1 MATKALDPDP
11 EFTVNAMPSATIG
24 GAGPPRLPA
33 PKRVGWGAVVVV
45 AVLAA
50 TLGALALHFLWPRDG
65 AVPQIAAPAPPAPAS
80 SAPPEPAI
88 RYPVSQIPAPTAT
101 AAADAPSALPKLDE
115 SDVVAKDVIGTVVNG
130 DEFVRLLVPDG
141 IIRRIVAT
149 VDNLPRKTIAV
160 QVRPIRSVPGPFASI
175 GTAGGIAVDGANAV
189 RYAPYVRAAEAI
201 DAKRLAGFYVR
212 LYPLFQQAYVELGYP
227 NGYFNDRLIG
237 VIDHLLSAPEPASPV
252 YLSQPKVVFEFA
264 DPELEALSAGQKI
277 LVRVGIDNERI
288 LKAKLREI
296 RAVLTGKPARP

>member
-1 MATKALDPDP
+1 MVTKALDPDP
-11 EFTVNAMPSATIG
+11 EFTVDAVPSATIG
-24 GAGPPRLPA
+24 GAGPRRPA

-45 AVLAA
+45 AVVVAI
-50 TLGALALHFLWPRDG
+50 LGALAFQFLWPRDG
-65 AVPQIAAPAPPAPAS
+65 AVPQIAAPAPPAPQS
-80 SAPPEPAI
+80 SALPGTAI
-88 RYPVSQIPAPTAT
+88 EYPVSQIPAPAAT
-101 AAADAPSALPKLDE
+101 DAADATSALPKLDE
-115 SDVVAKDVIGTVVNG
+115 SDVVAKDVIGTVLNG

-141 IIRRIVAT
+141 IIRRIVTT

-160 QVRPIRSVPGPFASI
+160 QVRPIGSVPGPFATI

-252 YLSQPKVVFEFA
+252 YLSQPRVVFEFA

-296 RAVLTGKPARP
+296 RAALTGKPARS

>member
-11 EFTVNAMPSATIG
+11 EFTVDAAPSATMG
-24 GAGPPRLPA
+24 GAGPRRPA
-33 PKRVGWGAVVVV
+33 PKRAGWGAVVVA

-50 TLGALALHFLWPRDG
+50 ILGALAFHFLWPRDG
-65 AVPQIAAPAPPAPAS
+65 AVPQVAAPAPPAPAS
-80 SAPPEPAI
+80 PAPPEPAI
-88 RYPVSQIPAPTAT
+88 QYPVGRIPVPAAT
-101 AAADAPSALPKLDE
+101 DTADAASALPKLDE
-115 SDVVAKDVIGTVVNG
+115 SDGVAKDVIGTVVNG

-149 VDNLPRKTIAV
+149 VDNLPRRTIAV
-160 QVRPIRSVPGPFASI
+160 QVRPIRSVPGAFATI
-175 GTAGGIAVDGANAV
+175 DTAGGTAVDGANAV

-201 DAKRLAGFYVR
+201 DARRLAGFYVR

-237 VIDHLLSAPEPASPV
+237 VIDHLLAAPEPASPV
-252 YLSQPKVVFEFA
+252 YLSQPRVMYEFA
-264 DPELEALSAGQKI
+264 DPGLEALSAGQKI

-296 RAVLTGKPARP
+296 RAALTGKPAGP